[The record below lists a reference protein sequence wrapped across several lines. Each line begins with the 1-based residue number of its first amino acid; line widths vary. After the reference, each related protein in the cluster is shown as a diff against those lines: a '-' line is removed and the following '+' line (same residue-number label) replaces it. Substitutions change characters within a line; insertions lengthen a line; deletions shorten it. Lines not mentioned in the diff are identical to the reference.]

1 MALESLDGL
10 DGLLELHIITAL
22 NLTELDVLLNE
33 AKTSVKNVS
42 ALKCV
47 NIISPLTELSEEQP
61 SSSSVLVRKTFS
73 DQEELQSHLRSSLL
87 CQPGDYPAIK
97 VEVTDEETGEILS
110 LDLQPRS
117 VQEGEG
123 EVSQL
128 LVSRAAGP
136 QQLRAESSVV
146 TETGLCQSL
155 LAGAPLLAR
164 PTSALFL
171 SPAEKEEN
179 STKVSALHTEL
190 AIKGSSLVV
199 RLADPQTSL
208 YLLSPC
214 PYLSRP
220 PTFLLTAA
228 LTATD
233 LLPFPTH
240 AADEDIEKT
249 EDTEDTEK
257 TEDTE
262 DEDFDFDVKKLLG
275 DLPHHTSYDP
285 SVLSSRRDI
294 RPGRAK
300 TEKVQ
305 KPKLGGKRKMDSA
318 KVEK

>member
-1 MALESLDGL
+1 MDGL

-22 NLTELDVLLNE
+22 TLTELDALLNG
-33 AKTSVKNVS
+33 AKTSVKNVA

-47 NIISPLTELSEEQP
+47 NIISPLTEQSQEQQN
-61 SSSSVLVRKTFS
+61 SSGMLVRKTFS
-73 DQEELQSHLRSSLL
+73 DQEDLQSHLRSSLL

-136 QQLRAESSVV
+136 QQLRAESSVR

-179 STKVSALHTEL
+179 SSKVSALHTEL
-190 AIKGSSLVV
+190 VIRGSSLVV
-199 RLADPQTSL
+199 RLADPQTGL
-208 YLLSPC
+208 HLLSPC
-214 PYLSRP
+214 PSLSRP

-233 LLPFPTH
+233 LLPFP
-240 AADEDIEKT
+240 APEGS
-249 EDTEDTEK
+249 EDTEE

-262 DEDFDFDVKKLLG
+262 DEDFDVKKLLG
-275 DLPHHTSYDP
+275 DLPHHSSYDP
-285 SVLSSRRDI
+285 SLFSSRRDI

-300 TEKVQ
+300 AEKVQ
-305 KPKLGGKRKMDSA
+305 KPKLGGKRKRDSD